1 MKLQN
6 THKRISA
13 TYLISLTDVI
23 FLLLIFL
30 MLASNFITQTG
41 INVRLP
47 GSDSGIQH
55 NFKTLEIVYN
65 QNRQIIL
72 DNIQMDAE
80 MLKTVLPA
88 YFVSNEQVVR
98 LISDKEV
105 SLQEIITIMDIIRN
119 TGFEKI
125 TIATFKLNAPGN
137 ENK

>member
-6 THKRISA
+6 SHKRISS

-47 GSDSGIQH
+47 GSSSGVQH
-55 NFKTLEIVYN
+55 NFKTIEIVYN
-65 QNRQIIL
+65 QDRQIIL

-80 MLKTVLPA
+80 MLKTILPA
-88 YFVSNEQVVR
+88 YFVSNEQVIR

-105 SLQEIITIMDIIRN
+105 SLQEIIAIMDIIRN

-125 TIATFKLNAPGN
+125 TIATFKINLPTD
-137 ENK
+137 EN